1 VSTLPFPLVDRSPE
15 QIERKIRRKV
25 EAIKDVKGIRH
36 VTVRLS
42 GKRLDVDV
50 HVFLDG
56 DLRTEDAHRIASDIE
71 KQIRTQYPSA
81 RISVDTE
88 PVKSERESIW
98 RSVKDAAEGAPGSR
112 GAHNVHIQMVDGKLY
127 VDLHL
132 EVSANMTVKQAH
144 DVAEEVEKRI
154 RAVNS
159 DVSGVTVH
167 IESASDR
174 ISKELAGVETEL
186 ESYIED
192 VARQFP
198 EIKSVSEIRIRRF
211 GDIIHIVLKCRFDSK
226 LTIKE
231 AHKISSR
238 LESNIKKA
246 YPNIARIDIHE
257 EPA

>member
-1 VSTLPFPLVDRSPE
+1 MSTLPFPLVDRSPE
-15 QIERKIRRKV
+15 QIEQKIRRKV

-50 HVFLDG
+50 HVFLDS
-56 DLRTEDAHRIASDIE
+56 DLRTEDGHRIAFDIE
-71 KQIRTQYPSA
+71 KQIRTQYPNA

-98 RSVKDAAEGAPGSR
+98 RAVKDAADGAPGSR
-112 GAHNVHIQMVDGKLY
+112 GAHNVHIQTVDGKLY

-154 RAVNS
+154 KAVNA

-167 IESASDR
+167 IESASDP
-174 ISKELAGVETEL
+174 SQK
-186 ESYIED
+186 
-192 VARQFP
+192 
-198 EIKSVSEIRIRRF
+198 
-211 GDIIHIVLKCRFDSK
+211 
-226 LTIKE
+226 
-231 AHKISSR
+231 
-238 LESNIKKA
+238 N
-246 YPNIARIDIHE
+246 
-257 EPA
+257 